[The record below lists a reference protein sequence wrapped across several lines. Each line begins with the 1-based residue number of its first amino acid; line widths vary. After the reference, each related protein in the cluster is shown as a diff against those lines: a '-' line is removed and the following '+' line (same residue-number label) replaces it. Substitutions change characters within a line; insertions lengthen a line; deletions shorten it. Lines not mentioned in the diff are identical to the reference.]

1 MKKISGAVFKRT
13 IIFPSHSV
21 YVAIYIYYV
30 SIHLL
35 NNIYFVTIYLDV
47 HCVLGCFCHV
57 LILRVGKPTDSE
69 AMSTLALL
77 EAM

>member
-1 MKKISGAVFKRT
+1 MELSLREQSYFLLTVCMLL
-13 IIFPSHSV
+13 SLSL
-21 YVAIYIYYV
+21 YIYNV

>member
-1 MKKISGAVFKRT
+1 MELSLREQSYFLLTVCMLL
-13 IIFPSHSV
+13 SLSL
-21 YVAIYIYYV
+21 YIYNV

-35 NNIYFVTIYLDV
+35 NNIYFVTMYLDV
-47 HCVLGCFCHV
+47 HSILGCFCHV

>member
-1 MKKISGAVFKRT
+1 M
-13 IIFPSHSV
+13 
-21 YVAIYIYYV
+21 
-30 SIHLL
+30 
-35 NNIYFVTIYLDV
+35 YLDV
-47 HCVLGCFCHV
+47 HSILGCFCHV